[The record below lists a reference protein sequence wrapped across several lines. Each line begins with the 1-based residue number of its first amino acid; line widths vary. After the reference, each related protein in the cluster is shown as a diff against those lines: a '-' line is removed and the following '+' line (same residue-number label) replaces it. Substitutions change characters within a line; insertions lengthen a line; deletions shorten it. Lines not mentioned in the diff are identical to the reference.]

1 MNLIKSKIEE
11 LESLMTNININTEL
25 DHSWCEIY
33 KDLIDVLVV
42 MHFSRKY
49 KKLSKF
55 SFDKERYFYYDVCMG
70 YYTVNIHCAKKL
82 HRVDK
87 KINNTQKKFIV
98 DILDSFDCATH
109 ID

>member
-42 MHFSRKY
+42 
-49 KKLSKF
+49 
-55 SFDKERYFYYDVCMG
+55 
-70 YYTVNIHCAKKL
+70 KL